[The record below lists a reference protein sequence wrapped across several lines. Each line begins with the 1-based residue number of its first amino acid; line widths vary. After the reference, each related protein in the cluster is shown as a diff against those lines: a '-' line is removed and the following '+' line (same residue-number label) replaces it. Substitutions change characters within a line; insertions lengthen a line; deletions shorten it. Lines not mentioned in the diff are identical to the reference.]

1 MEVQQ
6 ITTFEDDSELVSYEK
21 PAISEPLSWTSMA
34 MEDRMHDIK
43 SILARPV
50 KVYSV
55 ALESATVFPSIK
67 FPDIILQ
74 KNKNV
79 VRKLDYFTYFRASV
93 KLRIVFN
100 STPFISGRY
109 WAWFS
114 PFEAETNRTWPYL
127 QHVTGFPGVEFDLAS
142 NSPVEV
148 KIPYCAPLSHY
159 NLINT
164 FSNMG
169 VFRIRAISAIASG
182 TSPAPTIY
190 LSIFAWFED
199 VELTLPTSVPV
210 RIPTT
215 FKVEVGNEMEKT
227 VTQGDISGGLNQL
240 SVGVSAFS
248 TPAAR
253 KVSWALKAMAG
264 LASAVG
270 YSKPDDLSSNTIV
283 SNVPGRGFTHG
294 AGIDAGS
301 KLSIMPDNEVA
312 VMPSMFST
320 AIDEMNVSYVC
331 SKSCIFKTP
340 IEWTEASATDSV
352 LFEFPVSPGVSA
364 KTGSIIHPT
373 TLAFVSSMFGYW
385 RGGLR
390 YRLAAA
396 KTAFHSGR
404 LRVTFHPGV
413 FDSTI
418 SPPDGLVYEN
428 AYNWIFDLS
437 TSSEIEF
444 EIPYVSNTPFR
455 MVKVDLSSDPSFL
468 SEDFSIGIVTIT
480 VLNEL
485 RVANESASPTV
496 DMALWISGC
505 SDISFALPVTK
516 FVPSPSATLFKVE
529 VFNDTG
535 PGMAHSEQVSSFAP
549 PIFPKSSMGMCDAEM
564 LTCGEKIVSLRQ
576 LIKRSTPVSYGFS
589 DPYPMV
595 SPSIPDGTQFS
606 VPGPFKTLP
615 TILTSL
621 DIDPGYFGETMTTTE
636 TTQDVV
642 LPVSVVSAPGVADVI
657 VTAPCRVMTT
667 YPPVNSL
674 HYVSYLYRFW
684 RGSKSYK
691 VVFEPN
697 VSTTSGGNVALTRQ
711 DRSPLYYVATIS
723 RTINTNGRLE
733 RPTLGVLETSLQGAR
748 PSHIGFSDINGVLEF
763 TVPYYSNLPIN
774 LVGEGVIKNTEGP
787 LCRRNVVSIRHG
799 YLKFD
804 SVVPAFSVS
813 ATKSTVPAAF
823 VIQFGGFVLYE
834 AAGDDFAFGYQ
845 IGAPSIIAV

>member
-1 MEVQQ
+1 M
-6 ITTFEDDSELVSYEK
+6 
-21 PAISEPLSWTSMA
+21 
-34 MEDRMHDIK
+34 
-43 SILARPV
+43 
-50 KVYSV
+50 
-55 ALESATVFPSIK
+55 
-67 FPDIILQ
+67 Q

-79 VRKLDYFTYFRASV
+79 VRKLDYFTYFRANV

-114 PFEAETNRTWPYL
+114 PFEGETNRSWPYL
-127 QHVTGFPGVEFDLAS
+127 QHLTGFPGVEFDLAS
-142 NSPVEV
+142 NSPVEI

-169 VFRIRAISAIASG
+169 VFRIRAISPISSG
-182 TSPAPTIY
+182 TAPAPTIY

-199 VELTLPTSVPV
+199 IELTLPTSVPV
-210 RIPTT
+210 RIPVVPT
-215 FKVEVGNEMEKT
+215 FKAEVGNEMEKT
-227 VTQGDISGGLNQL
+227 ATLGDISGGLNQL

-248 TPAAR
+248 GSVAG
-253 KVSWALKAMAG
+253 KVSWALKAMSG
-264 LASAVG
+264 LASAMG
-270 YSKPDDLSSNTIV
+270 YSKPDDLSSNSIV

-294 AGIDAGS
+294 AGIDSGC

-312 VMPSMFST
+312 VMPGMFST
-320 AIDEMNVSYVC
+320 AIDEMNIAYVC
-331 SKSCIFKTP
+331 SKSCIFKNT
-340 IEWTEASATDSV
+340 IEWTETSATDSV

-373 TLAFVSSMFGYW
+373 TLAFVSSMFAYW
-385 RGGLR
+385 RGGLK

-404 LRVTFHPGV
+404 LRITFHPGV

-418 SPPDGLVYEN
+418 SPPDGLIFEN

-455 MVKVDLSSDPSFL
+455 LVKVDLSSDPGFL
-468 SEDFSIGIVTIT
+468 SEDFSIGIVTIS

-505 SDISFALPVTK
+505 PDISFALPVSQ
-516 FVPSPSATLFKVE
+516 FVPSPSSTEFKVE

-535 PGMAHSEQVSSFAP
+535 PGMAHSEQISNFAP
-549 PIFPKSSMGMCDAEM
+549 PIFPKSLMGMCDAEM

-576 LIKRSTPVSYGFS
+576 LIKRSTPVSFGYS

-595 SPSIPDGTQFS
+595 LPNIVNGTNFS
-606 VPGPFKTLP
+606 VPGPFKASSTVFAS
-615 TILTSL
+615 LT
-621 DIDPGYFGETMTTTE
+621 IDPGYFGETMPTTE
-636 TTQDVV
+636 ITQTAD
-642 LPVSVVSAPGVADVI
+642 LPVSVTSAVGAADVI
-657 VTAPCRVMTT
+657 VTAPCKLMIT
-667 YPPVNSL
+667 YPAINSL
-674 HYVSYLYRFW
+674 HYASYLYRFW

-691 VVFEPN
+691 LLFEPN
-697 VSTTSGGNVALTRQ
+697 VSTTSGGSVALTRQ
-711 DRSPLYYVATIS
+711 DRSPLYYIASVS
-723 RTINTNGRLE
+723 RINSTNGLLR
-733 RPTLGVLETSLQGAR
+733 RPALTSLDTSLQGSR
-748 PSHIGFSDINGVLEF
+748 PSHIGFADVNGVLEF

-774 LVGEGVIKNTEGP
+774 LVGEGTIKNTEGP
-787 LCRRNVVSIRHG
+787 LCRRNLVSVRHG
-799 YLKFD
+799 YLLND

-813 ATKSTVPAAF
+813 ATKFTVPASF
-823 VIQFGGFVLYE
+823 VVQFGGFVLYE

-845 IGAPSIIAV
+845 VGAPSIIAV